1 MPRPPKTL
9 LDDDGDRL
17 DVSQERAKLLRAQ
30 REHTLAKTAVIHGRY
45 APIADLERVLG
56 DAVQAVC
63 DRLDQLP
70 AQLRT
75 QCPDLPQ
82 AAVDRVMTTISQA
95 RAEWATAPLT
105 LQVGADVEGDADAAD

>member
-1 MPRPPKTL
+1 MGRPKKIL
-9 LDDDGDRL
+9 LDDDGEVL

-30 REHTLAKTAVIHGRY
+30 RDHTLAKTAVIHGSY
-45 APIADLERVLG
+45 APIAELERVLG
-56 DAVQAVC
+56 AAIQAVC

-75 QCPDLPQ
+75 QCPDLPH
-82 AAVDRVMTTISQA
+82 AAVDRVMRTIAEA

-105 LQVGADVEGDADAAD
+105 LQGGADVEGGEDAAE